1 MKPFVVA
8 LLIFAAACASG
19 DGETRRDTVPPRP
32 DTVPPPTSEKS
43 DGTANTITVDGRERT
58 YLVHRP
64 TTIDRDD
71 GTSLVVVLHGGFGTA
86 AQARQSYGW
95 DAKADAENFVVAYPN
110 GIDRAWNAGTCCG
123 RPQRDGVD
131 DVKFLGAVI
140 DQVTRAEGVVPDR
153 VYATG
158 ISNGGMMAYRLACEL
173 PGKVVA
179 IGPVAAS
186 MTVGCDQPAPRPT
199 GVLHIH
205 GLDDRNVP
213 FAGGVG
219 TKGVAKD
226 ERPSIPSVIERWRA
240 IDGCAGVPATTTA
253 GAVTTTI
260 SGPCAAGTEVVLVTV
275 AGAGHQWPGSTP
287 ASAAARRALD
297 LDVPSTALDATA
309 TLWDFFSRQPL

>member
-1 MKPFVVA
+1 VKAIVIALFVVA
-8 LLIFAAACASG
+8 AACSSG
-19 DGETRRDTVPPRP
+19 DGDAGRDTVPATSAKP
-32 DTVPPPTSEKS
+32 DGATR
-43 DGTANTITVDGRERT
+43 TIEVDGRDRT

-71 GTSLVVVLHGGFGTA
+71 PTSLVVVLHGGFGTG

-95 DAKADAENFVVAYPN
+95 DAKAEAEGFVVAYPN
-110 GIDRAWNAGTCCG
+110 GVDKAWNAGTCCG
-123 RPQRDGVD
+123 RPQRDRVD

-140 DQVTRAEGVVPDR
+140 DQVIDAEGVVPDR

-158 ISNGGMMAYRLACEL
+158 ISNGGMMVYRLACEL
-173 PGKVVA
+173 PGKVIA

-186 MTVGCDQPAPRPT
+186 MTVPCQQPEPRPT

-205 GLDDRNVP
+205 GLEDRNVP
-213 FAGGVG
+213 YAGGVG

-226 ERPSIPSVIERWRA
+226 ARPSIPSVIERWRA
-240 IDGCAGVPATTTA
+240 IDACTGAPATTTA
-253 GAVTTTI
+253 GAVTTVT

-275 AGAGHQWPGSTP
+275 AAAGHQWPGSTP
-287 ASAAARRALD
+287 PSAAARRALD

>member
-1 MKPFVVA
+1 
-8 LLIFAAACASG
+8 
-19 DGETRRDTVPPRP
+19 VPPS
-32 DTVPPPTSEKS
+32 TSEKS
-43 DGTANTITVDGRERT
+43 DGTANTIKVDGRERT

-71 GTSLVVVLHGGFGTA
+71 PTSLVVVLHGGFGTA

-95 DAKADAENFVVAYPN
+95 DRKADDEGFVVAYPN
-110 GIDRAWNAGTCCG
+110 GIDKAWNAGTCCG
-123 RPQRDGVD
+123 RPQRDDID

-140 DQVTRAEGVVPDR
+140 DQVTSAEGVVPDR

-186 MTVGCDQPAPRPT
+186 MTVPCESPEPRPT
-199 GVLHIH
+199 GLLHIH

-213 FAGGVG
+213 YTGGVG

-226 ERPSIPSVIERWRA
+226 ARPSIPSVIERWRA
-240 IDGCAGVPATTTA
+240 IDGCTGTPTTA
-253 GAVTTTI
+253 TDGAVTTVT
-260 SGPCAAGTEVVLVTV
+260 SAPCAAGTEVVLVTV
-275 AGAGHQWPGSTP
+275 AGAGHQWPGSAP
-287 ASAAARRALD
+287 ASPAARRALD
-297 LDVPSTALDATA
+297 LDEPSIALDATA
-309 TLWDFFSRQPL
+309 TLWDFFSRQPQ